1 MKRFLLLA
9 LGTILN
15 ITGYAYD
22 FESDGMYFNII
33 SASDRTVSLTYKD
46 ENYNTYSGDVVIPGS
61 VIYNDMLF
69 TVENVDYRTFRECSN
84 LKSIT
89 LPKGL
94 KNFGT
99 INTDWSVG
107 GFYKTSVWDLYVPDM
122 ETFLNL
128 NIAQWANPFN
138 SNGSLFVNGELLVDA
153 IVPEGIQKIRFDCF
167 VGCQSLKTIKF
178 SSSVQVIESQAFA
191 DCTNLE
197 KVQLNDEIT
206 EIGVNAFWECTN
218 LKEINIPQ
226 NVRLLGDGGN
236 GYVFYNCTSLES
248 PMIFPEGLET
258 IPTGM
263 FSGCKSLKE
272 VVFPSTINKIYWHTF
287 NGCISLQSITCN
299 AITPPLC
306 YEAEPGGSTIFEGVD
321 KFTCTIKVPEGTKDL
336 YSQAE
341 SWKQFFNIVEG
352 NEPDNPILSKCSIP
366 TISYDNGKLTFTCN
380 TEGAECVATISDA
393 DIKTHYGNEISL
405 TATYNVSVY
414 ATATGYENSDVA
426 TATLCWLDA
435 EPKTEG
441 MASNIATARGNAV
454 LIQSHDGI
462 LRISGVENDT
472 SINVYTSAG
481 VMVGMAKASGET
493 TSIASGLRNGDIAI
507 IKIGEK
513 SVKVVVR

>member
-178 SSSVQVIESQAFA
+178 SSSVRVIESQAFA

-236 GYVFYNCTSLES
+236 GYV
-248 PMIFPEGLET
+248 
-258 IPTGM
+258 
-263 FSGCKSLKE
+263 
-272 VVFPSTINKIYWHTF
+272 
-287 NGCISLQSITCN
+287 
-299 AITPPLC
+299 
-306 YEAEPGGSTIFEGVD
+306 
-321 KFTCTIKVPEGTKDL
+321 
-336 YSQAE
+336 
-341 SWKQFFNIVEG
+341 
-352 NEPDNPILSKCSIP
+352 LS
-366 TISYDNGKLTFTCN
+366 
-380 TEGAECVATISDA
+380 V
-393 DIKTHYGNEISL
+393 
-405 TATYNVSVY
+405 
-414 ATATGYENSDVA
+414 
-426 TATLCWLDA
+426 W
-435 EPKTEG
+435 
-441 MASNIATARGNAV
+441 
-454 LIQSHDGI
+454 
-462 LRISGVENDT
+462 
-472 SINVYTSAG
+472 
-481 VMVGMAKASGET
+481 
-493 TSIASGLRNGDIAI
+493 
-507 IKIGEK
+507 
-513 SVKVVVR
+513 